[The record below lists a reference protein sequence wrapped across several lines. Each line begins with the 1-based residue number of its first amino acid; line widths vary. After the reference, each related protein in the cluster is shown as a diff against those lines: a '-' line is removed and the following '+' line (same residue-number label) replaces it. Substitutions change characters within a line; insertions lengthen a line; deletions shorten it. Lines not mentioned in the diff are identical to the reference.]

1 VSLAKVVVQHGV
13 IGSVLMDK
21 IEKHSAK
28 TAVVGLGYVG
38 LPFAV
43 EKAKVGFPVIGID
56 QNPKRASMANKGENY
71 IKDVKDEE
79 LREIVANGT
88 FKATTDFSV
97 LAECDV
103 VVICVP
109 TPLTITRDPDISYIE
124 NVSDEIAKYLHRGQL
139 ITLESTTYPGTT
151 EEVIL
156 PKLEKKGL
164 VVGQDFFLAFSPERV
179 DPGNLRYS
187 TKNTNKVV
195 GGVTPQC
202 LNIATTFYRQTI
214 LHVVPV
220 SSPAVAEMT
229 KVFENTYR
237 AVNIALVNE
246 LALLCDRMNIDVWEV
261 IDAAATKPFGIQIFY
276 PGPGVGGHCI
286 PIDPFYL
293 TWKARQFEFHTRFI
307 ELAGEINIQMPYFVV
322 EKVIRA
328 LNTRKKAL
336 NGAKILVLGVAYKK
350 DIDDVRESPVLRIME
365 LLRENGAEVL
375 YSDPYIP
382 VIEPHGGSSVRAES
396 VKLTDDLLKSA
407 DCIVIGTNHS
417 CFDYDHIVSLSSAI
431 VDTRNATKLVE
442 HDREKICKL

>member
-1 VSLAKVVVQHGV
+1 MSLAKVVVQHGV

-187 TKNTNKVV
+187 TKST
-195 GGVTPQC
+195 
-202 LNIATTFYRQTI
+202 IAWPLAKSSRHSGTGRIRI
-214 LHVVPV
+214 L
-220 SSPAVAEMT
+220 
-229 KVFENTYR
+229 
-237 AVNIALVNE
+237 
-246 LALLCDRMNIDVWEV
+246 
-261 IDAAATKPFGIQIFY
+261 
-276 PGPGVGGHCI
+276 
-286 PIDPFYL
+286 
-293 TWKARQFEFHTRFI
+293 
-307 ELAGEINIQMPYFVV
+307 GES
-322 EKVIRA
+322 ER
-328 LNTRKKAL
+328 R
-336 NGAKILVLGVAYKK
+336 
-350 DIDDVRESPVLRIME
+350 
-365 LLRENGAEVL
+365 
-375 YSDPYIP
+375 
-382 VIEPHGGSSVRAES
+382 
-396 VKLTDDLLKSA
+396 
-407 DCIVIGTNHS
+407 
-417 CFDYDHIVSLSSAI
+417 
-431 VDTRNATKLVE
+431 
-442 HDREKICKL
+442 